1 MNKDKKVDV
10 LTVFTNKYDVNDLD
24 AVEAE
29 NFSDRSSILVKNN
42 VKPIEEKSLGKW
54 IVLTSVAIT
63 AVILFT
69 VLANI

>member
-10 LTVFTNKYDVNDLD
+10 LTLFTNKYDVNDSD
-24 AVEAE
+24 SVEAE
-29 NFSDRSSILVKNN
+29 NFSDDSSVLVKKNL
-42 VKPIEEKSLGKW
+42 KPVEEKSLGKW

-63 AVILFT
+63 VVILFT